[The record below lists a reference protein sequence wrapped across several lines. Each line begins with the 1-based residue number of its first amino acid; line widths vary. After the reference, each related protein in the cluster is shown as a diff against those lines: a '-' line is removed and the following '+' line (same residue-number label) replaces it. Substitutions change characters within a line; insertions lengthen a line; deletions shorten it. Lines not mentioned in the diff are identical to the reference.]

1 MSIHYVA
8 QELPLA
14 ELNEMVKPVDMV
26 LRADVERVLLLE
38 DLKVARSFA
47 QDSGKRPRYAIESNA
62 L

>member
-14 ELNEMVKPVDMV
+14 ELNEQVKPVDMV

-38 DLKVARSFA
+38 DLKV
-47 QDSGKRPRYAIESNA
+47 RPLEAVLLQRGPFNT
-62 L
+62 

>member
-14 ELNEMVKPVDMV
+14 ELNELVKPVDMV

-38 DLKVARSFA
+38 DLEVTTTRQAPHTCRA
-47 QDSGKRPRYAIESNA
+47 PTP
-62 L
+62 